1 MPYKIAFFDIDGTLV
16 NEEKVI
22 PQDTI
27 KAIQEIRQLGV
38 EPVIATGRAPY
49 FLGPLLEEVGIESYV
64 CLNGALAVYQGEVI
78 YRNPIAAST
87 VEAFVSFAREQGHA
101 LCFEGESRYAT
112 DQLDNQR
119 VVSSIQSL
127 KIDFPEQ
134 EHDFWSKESIYQM
147 FLHVID
153 GEEAPY
159 ESFHDRLTFIRWHE
173 DALDILP
180 IGGSKAKGI
189 EAMLAKLGI
198 HRSEAIAFGDG
209 LNDKEMLEY
218 VGFGIAM
225 GNAHPD
231 VIPFANYT
239 TTHVDEQGIRNGLIA
254 AGILHK

>member
-1 MPYKIAFFDIDGTLV
+1 MSYKIAFFDIDGTLV
-16 NEEKVI
+16 NEEKII

-27 KAIQEIRQLGV
+27 KAIEEIRQLGV

-49 FLGPLLEEVGIESYV
+49 FLGPLLEEVGIQSYV
-64 CLNGALAVYQGEVI
+64 CLNGALAVYKGEVI

-87 VEAFVSFAREQGHA
+87 VEAFVTFAREQGHA
-101 LCFEGESRYAT
+101 LCFEGETRYAT
-112 DQLDNQR
+112 DQPDNER
-119 VVSSIQSL
+119 VISSIQSL
-127 KIDFPEQ
+127 KIDFPEH

-147 FLHVID
+147 FLHAVD
-153 GEEAPY
+153 GEELPY
-159 ESFHDRLTFIRWHE
+159 ASFHDRLTFIRWHD

-189 EAMLAKLGI
+189 EAMLARLGI
-198 HRSEAIAFGDG
+198 DRSEAIAFGDG

-225 GNAHPD
+225 GNAHPE

>member
-1 MPYKIAFFDIDGTLV
+1 MSYKIAFFDIDGTLV

-27 KAIQEIRQLGV
+27 QAIREIKELGV

-49 FLGPLLEEVGIESYV
+49 FLGQLLEQVGISSYV
-64 CLNGALAVYQGEVI
+64 CLNGALAVYKGEVI
-78 YRNPIAAST
+78 YRNPIKSET
-87 VEAFVSFAREQGHA
+87 LEAFVAFAREQGHA
-101 LCFEGESRYAT
+101 LCFEGETRYTT
-112 DQLDNQR
+112 DGIDNER
-119 VVSSIQSL
+119 VLRSVGSL

-134 EHDFWSKESIYQM
+134 EDDFWSKEDIYQV
-147 FLHVID
+147 FLHAVD
-153 GEEAPY
+153 GEDTAY
-159 ESFHDRLTFIRWHE
+159 EHFHDRLTFIRWHE

-180 IGGSKAKGI
+180 AGGSKAKGI

-198 HRSEAIAFGDG
+198 DRSEAVAFGDG

-231 VIPFANYT
+231 VLPFANYV
-239 TTHVDEQGIRNGLIA
+239 TTHVNEQGIRNGLIA
-254 AGILHK
+254 AGILQS